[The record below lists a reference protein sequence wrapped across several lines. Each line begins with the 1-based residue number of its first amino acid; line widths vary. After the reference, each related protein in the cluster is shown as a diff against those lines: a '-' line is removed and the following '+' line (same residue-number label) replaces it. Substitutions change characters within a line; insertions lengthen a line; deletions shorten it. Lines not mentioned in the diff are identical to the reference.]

1 MKTLTLNQDNFE
13 ATVTGSATPVLV
25 DFRAERCGP
34 CKMIERV
41 LNELAAEQDGKA
53 VIARLNIGETP
64 ELAARFGITAIPMLI
79 VFKNGQRVTTL
90 RGSQSKSV
98 ILKSLA
104 AATN

>member
-1 MKTLTLNQDNFE
+1 
-13 ATVTGSATPVLV
+13 
-25 DFRAERCGP
+25 
-34 CKMIERV
+34 
-41 LNELAAEQDGKA
+41 
-53 VIARLNIGETP
+53 
-64 ELAARFGITAIPMLI
+64 MLI